1 MLRHG
6 RVKLIATEDLT
17 LAGELAAA
25 ELKPQDVTAHVPF
38 MRSAYYIAFSLQ
50 TSVVR
55 VMRWQRALQ
64 QMHEDGSL
72 AAILK
77 RWLPHAAMPPMEA

>member
-1 MLRHG
+1 
-6 RVKLIATEDLT
+6 
-17 LAGELAAA
+17 
-25 ELKPQDVTAHVPF
+25 
-38 MRSAYYIAFSLQ
+38 MRSAYYIAFSPQ

-77 RWLPHAAMPPMEA
+77 RWLPHAAMPPMEP